1 MNAFMNYK
9 FSTKNLILND
19 NHNDDDDNDDDNEN
33 ENENEQ
39 KKIFFDNV

>member
-1 MNAFMNYK
+1 MNAFMSYK
-9 FSTKNLILND
+9 FITKNLILND

-39 KKIFFDNV
+39 KKSFIFFC

>member
-1 MNAFMNYK
+1 MSYK

-19 NHNDDDDNDDDNEN
+19 NHNHDDDDDNDD

-39 KKIFFDNV
+39 KKILFF